1 MSRIATEELPS
12 PIVAHWA
19 TSPLPPVA
27 RPPRAGRTGLA
38 IVGGLT
44 LAVVGVLAVLGLR
57 SDDTAATSTTEPAT
71 EATVAGPGAAGNS
84 ALTTAELDAAYTAVF
99 GVRGS
104 ATTLEC
110 VNSEIGLEGGQA
122 ARLARGEVLTF
133 DEANAAF
140 TPFVSC
146 APDADFNFGM
156 VPVTMQ
162 LFGQQAD
169 SSCIEANLA
178 AFAVPDRAEALALAL
193 TDPQLFGDRLFS
205 YFQPCAF

>member
-71 EATVAGPGAAGNS
+71 EATVAGQGAAGNS
-84 ALTTAELDAAYTAVF
+84 ALTTAELDAAYTA
-99 GVRGS
+99 G
-104 ATTLEC
+104 
-110 VNSEIGLEGGQA
+110 
-122 ARLARGEVLTF
+122 
-133 DEANAAF
+133 
-140 TPFVSC
+140 P
-146 APDADFNFGM
+146 
-156 VPVTMQ
+156 
-162 LFGQQAD
+162 
-169 SSCIEANLA
+169 
-178 AFAVPDRAEALALAL
+178 
-193 TDPQLFGDRLFS
+193 
-205 YFQPCAF
+205 